1 MILFLDIVSIILK
14 WSYAIV
20 FLLILHTFLPL
31 WKNLFIRILA
41 LYASSHISLCVI
53 YANDLTNL
61 LGALLGL
68 AVYIAIFHRGSWVRK
83 LTALLVFY
91 PAVIAVNYLTE
102 DIGSRIFFGYANVSS
117 DLYEQWST
125 EAQLLSTSIFMV
137 SQVIRLLFWIGAW
150 YFLKK
155 YLKQITASLT
165 TRMWLVVDAL
175 MLPPLTAIFTIIY
188 FMPNEI
194 YISYPICMASLF
206 SCFGCIY
213 LVSYICGSIQ
223 TAYRAQELELKQSY
237 YKDKLKDEER
247 VRRIYHDMKNHLL
260 LMEANLDSSKE
271 FAGSVQALKEEIA
284 SYENYY
290 HTGNEFLDVIILHK
304 SRLAQEKQIDFN
316 AVIQLG
322 DSGFLEPLDISTIFG
337 NALDNA
343 IAACEKLPASMRLIT
358 VKASRIRDMLII
370 LVENNM
376 QPEALF
382 DGNTTKKDA
391 FLHGFGLANI
401 KTAAEKYGGECTMTP
416 QEGRF
421 MLKVIIPI
429 PQL

>member
-1 MILFLDIVSIILK
+1 MIFLLDIVSLILK
-14 WSYAIV
+14 WSYAFV

-31 WKNLFIRILA
+31 WKNIFIRILA
-41 LYASSHISLCVI
+41 LYASSFISLCVI

-68 AVYIAIFHRGSWVRK
+68 AVYIAVFHRGSWVRK

-91 PAVIAVNYLTE
+91 PAVIAVNYLTD
-102 DIGSRIFFGYANVSS
+102 DIGSRIFFGYSGASS
-117 DLYEQWST
+117 DLNEQWST
-125 EAQLLSTSIFMV
+125 QTQLLSTSIFMV
-137 SQVIRLLFWIGAW
+137 FQLLRLLFWIGAW
-150 YFLKK
+150 LFLRK
-155 YLKQITASLT
+155 YLKRITASLT

-175 MLPPLTAIFTIIY
+175 MLPPFTAIFTIIY

-194 YISYPICMASLF
+194 YISYPICVASLF

-260 LMEANLDSSKE
+260 LMEANIDNSRE
-271 FAGSVQALKEEIA
+271 FAGSVQALKEQIA

-316 AVIQLG
+316 AVIQFR
-322 DSGFLEPLDISTIFG
+322 DSTFIEPLDISTIFG

-343 IAACEKLPASMRLIT
+343 IAACEKLPATMRLIT

-370 LVENNM
+370 LVENSM
-376 QPEALF
+376 QPDPLF
-382 DGNTTKKDA
+382 DGSTTKKDA
-391 FLHGFGLANI
+391 FLHGFGLTNI
-401 KTAAEKYGGECTMTP
+401 KAAAEKYGGECTVNH
-416 QEGRF
+416 QEDKF
-421 MLKVIIPI
+421 ILKVVIPV